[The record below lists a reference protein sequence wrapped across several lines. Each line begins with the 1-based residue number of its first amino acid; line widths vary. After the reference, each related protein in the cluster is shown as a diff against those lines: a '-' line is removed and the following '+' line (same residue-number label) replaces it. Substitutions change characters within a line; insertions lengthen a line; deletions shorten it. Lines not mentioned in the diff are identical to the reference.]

1 MWRVVKLYRSAT
13 GGQMSVLMALAIVPL
28 LLAAGAAL
36 DYNSAVRLRV
46 ELQASLDAAA
56 MAMATAS
63 EQPDEDRK
71 AIGEKYF
78 KQNLAGTALAEIEP
92 QILIDEDTITVS
104 ARYDYPTSFMHLG
117 GIDQMILDETSKVMR
132 PFAGSAEVVLV
143 LDYSGSMN
151 TKNKYQDMR
160 DAATQ
165 MINDLDGALDAGHFK
180 VGIVPFSAMVRT
192 SMDKSYVNQVS
203 ATQTWTGC
211 TQDRKY
217 PYNTNVDT
225 PTSNVDTK
233 WGYIDGNGE
242 NGPGYGCAAYQNKKL
257 TIQPLTDNV
266 SSVTSA
272 LADMKPLGNTN
283 ISLGTEFGWNLL
295 DPQLPYD
302 NAAPYSDKLTRKFL
316 VLLTDGVQTSSE
328 FGSDNSRSVPAA
340 TNNLVEICDNIRAKK
355 ITIFTIAYDVTDPDV
370 TDLLKA
376 CAPGRYYEP
385 SASGSE
391 ISAVFSQIKNQIK
404 NRIARVAK

>member
-1 MWRVVKLYRSAT
+1 M
-13 GGQMSVLMALAIVPL
+13 
-28 LLAAGAAL
+28 
-36 DYNSAVRLRV
+36 
-46 ELQASLDAAA
+46 
-56 MAMATAS
+56 
-63 EQPDEDRK
+63 
-71 AIGEKYF
+71 
-78 KQNLAGTALAEIEP
+78 
-92 QILIDEDTITVS
+92 
-104 ARYDYPTSFMHLG
+104 
-117 GIDQMILDETSKVMR
+117 
-132 PFAGSAEVVLV
+132 VLV

-242 NGPGYGCAAYQNKKL
+242 NGPGYGCSAYQNKKL

>member
-242 NGPGYGCAAYQNKKL
+242 NGPGYGCSAYQNKKL